1 METFINGCQSF
12 INDKEMDFSTT
23 RGRKRFFIDFL
34 KENNLY
40 LKYKINFN
48 KNKRRTLCR
57 EDTFENLINED
68 YEEVINYAF
77 TWGLTQQNHFFWS
90 KIDKEWK
97 NILHNLNCITVYDR
111 L

>member
-1 METFINGCQSF
+1 METFIKGCQCF
-12 INDKEMDFSTT
+12 INDKEMDFRTT
-23 RGRKRFFIDFL
+23 RGRKKIFFIDFL

-48 KNKRRTLCR
+48 KSKRK
-57 EDTFENLINED
+57 DTFENLINEE